1 MKRNELD
8 TILKSLEK
16 GYSKKKIR
24 KERGI
29 STTVMSNRLRKLE
42 DLGLI
47 RRSGKF
53 KVDVLQSS
61 CNNPRVTRIPIN
73 TKLNKR
79 GHAFNFKVLFPSE
92 ENLIEK
98 PKVKE
103 FINKNKK
110 ETKILPFGSI
120 QFKYKRYTIWINKK
134 SLTIYSNGSYYAENA
149 LHSKFYALK
158 DVDNVIRYLMG
169 KFGFTGRY
177 GIEIFREHYGLI
189 FNKFAKWL
197 LERNRKLSVKN
208 KGNKVILWVDDSLE
222 DDIGLK
228 EFEGKDALDI
238 NKADERYFKE
248 NEETNWSWSPKVIA
262 NNFNIVGKQITEVT
276 QNQLMFNKNFESHVE
291 AIQTL
296 SETVKEL
303 RKEIKRLNKL
313 TTKKL
318 K

>member
-103 FINKNKK
+103 FINKKQK
-110 ETKILPFGSI
+110 RKPKILPFGSI

-296 SETVKEL
+296 SAKVKEL
-303 RKEIKRLNKL
+303 SEVIKEL
-313 TTKKL
+313 KKN
-318 K
+318 